1 MAAKRKSV
9 AELAREHGI
18 PAQTVYNRTSR
29 GWKLKKALTT
39 PVANTGRKKASNAMP
54 RSSVSA
60 FTFRSEY
67 HARAGDEEE
76 GSGIFAFAAPD
87 AGGFAER
94 ALVMDAEIG

>member
-39 PVANTGRKKASNAMP
+39 PVANTGRRAANKPTGGLPEASNDAQWYEQSIQRDVRP
-54 RSSVSA
+54 V
-60 FTFRSEY
+60 
-67 HARAGDEEE
+67 
-76 GSGIFAFAAPD
+76 IFSILGAIGVILLAV
-87 AGGFAER
+87 
-94 ALVMDAEIG
+94 LMDM

>member
-39 PVANTGRKKASNAMP
+39 PVANTGRKKASNDQTGGLPQASNDP
-54 RSSVSA
+54 QWY
-60 FTFRSEY
+60 EQ
-67 HARAGDEEE
+67 
-76 GSGIFAFAAPD
+76 GIQRDVRPVIYSILGAIGVILLAVF
-87 AGGFAER
+87 
-94 ALVMDAEIG
+94 MDM